1 MAKLRDDLFSKE
13 FKENASKVEF
23 TAHDIECALYLEG
36 CLSNEEHERLLTN
49 WKNLGDKDYMP
60 FYKYCMQHIDVV
72 YHE

>member
-1 MAKLRDDLFSKE
+1 MFSKE

-36 CLSNEEHERLLTN
+36 CLSNEEHERLLIN
-49 WKNLGDKDYMP
+49 WKNLGGKDYMP
-60 FYKYCMQHIDVV
+60 FYKYCLQHIDVI